1 MVDAAVGIVGIVGIK
16 RSWGSSFSSA
26 QTIENKETTNKPPAT
41 ASPTGK
47 IKRKIKRQTNKPPV
61 NITIEH
67 PIASGLRGV
76 MRPAHDH

>member
-26 QTIENKETTNKPPAT
+26 QTIENKETTNKPPAS
-41 ASPTGK
+41 ASPTG
-47 IKRKIKRQTNKPPV
+47 KIKRQTNKPPV